1 MLPSFLQYIE
11 TGKETKTKLHNLT
24 MSSSWFGGG
33 SVQNPRWNH
42 NLQPRIFNHFI
53 HSNFAQ
59 IQENGRRHH
68 HHHHPLRHGV
78 QQRINITNT
87 IQSIKQS
94 TNQESNP
101 YQQQI
106 QTTSTCDSPTARSSL
121 STSRASLGGSL
132 RSGALAA
139 SPKTPV
145 TEPCKA
151 PEMDGPGTYLHI
163 YTYILYNHIVI

>member
-1 MLPSFLQYIE
+1 MIWWW
-11 TGKETKTKLHNLT
+11 KLRKII
-24 MSSSWFGGG
+24 
-33 SVQNPRWNH
+33 VENH
-42 NLQPRIFNHFI
+42 NLQARNQTNHFI
-53 HSNFAQ
+53 DSNFAQ
-59 IQENGRRHH
+59 IQETGHHHHH
-68 HHHHPLRHGV
+68 HHHHPIRHGV

-87 IQSIKQS
+87 IQSINQP

-151 PEMDGPGTYLHI
+151 PEMDGRGTYLHTS
-163 YTYILYNHIVI
+163 TYNYII